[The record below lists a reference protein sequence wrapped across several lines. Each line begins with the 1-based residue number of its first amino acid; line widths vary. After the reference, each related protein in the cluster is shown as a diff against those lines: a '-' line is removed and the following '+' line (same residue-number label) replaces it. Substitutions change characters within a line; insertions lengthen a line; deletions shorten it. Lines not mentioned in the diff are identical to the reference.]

1 MVNKVTTATVIGLDS
16 YIVDVETDV
25 INSTPAIIIVGLP
38 DMAINE
44 ARARIRSAVRNSGF
58 TFPNKKVIINLAP
71 ADLKKEGTNFDLP
84 ITIGILVE
92 EELLDAEKIKDYA
105 FVGELSLDGSL
116 RSVLGVLP
124 LVLGLK
130 KAGIKNIIV
139 PKENAKEAGLVEG
152 INVYGASCLAEVV
165 NHFVESPLPPTKID
179 VKTYLENSLDDE
191 FLYDFKDVK
200 GQHKAK
206 KALEIAA
213 AGGHNML
220 MSGSPGSGK
229 TLMAKCFASILPPL
243 TISEAIELT
252 KIYSISGLLS
262 NDEPL
267 MTKRPFRAVHHTAS
281 PNGIIGGGSNPKP
294 GEITLAHRGVLFLDE
309 MVEFPR
315 NVLEVLRQPLE
326 DSEIV
331 ISRAK
336 HSIKYPAKFI
346 LLGAM
351 NPCPCGFLGDK
362 QKPCTCS
369 EFQINRYLSKL
380 SGPLL
385 DRIDLQVEVPRLT
398 TDELLNNSIKEETS
412 LEIRNRVI
420 KARKIQLERYKDDG
434 ILTNSELT
442 PKLVKKYCKIDKD
455 GENLFKTAIVKYQL
469 SGRRY
474 DRVLKLARTI
484 ADLDGSDNIKLQ
496 HLMQALQYR
505 VVFNQADVNT

>member
-92 EELLDAEKIKDYA
+92 EELLDTEKIKDYA

-139 PKENAKEAGLVEG
+139 PKENVKEAGLVEG

-165 NHFVESPLPPTKID
+165 NHFVESQLPQTKID

-369 EFQINRYLSKL
+369 EFQINRYLAKL

-505 VVFNQADVNT
+505 VVFNQADVNA